1 MLLHIKSKPKLSDTK
16 QYMTEFP
23 KRRTLEFK
31 YQVNEPNQNIDSLS
45 ISIHYTYSI
54 LNFTKNIQNIPFQK
68 MAT

>member
-1 MLLHIKSKPKLSDTK
+1 
-16 QYMTEFP
+16 MTEFP

-54 LNFTKNIQNIPFQK
+54 LNFTKNIQNIPF
-68 MAT
+68 